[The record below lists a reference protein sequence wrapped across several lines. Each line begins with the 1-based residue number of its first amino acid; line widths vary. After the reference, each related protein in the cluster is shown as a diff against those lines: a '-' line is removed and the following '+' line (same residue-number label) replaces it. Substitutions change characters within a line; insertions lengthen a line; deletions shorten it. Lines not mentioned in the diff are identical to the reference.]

1 MTKTGGEIYH
11 VFEWEESIL
20 LKLLCYTRESIDV
33 IQPIYF
39 KLPMTFSTELE
50 QTIFLFVETP
60 MIPNDQRN
68 IEIKRPE
75 INSYIYSQLIYNK
88 GGKTIQ

>member
-39 KLPMTFSTELE
+39 KLPMTFFTELE
-50 QTIFLFVETP
+50 QTIFLFV
-60 MIPNDQRN
+60 
-68 IEIKRPE
+68 
-75 INSYIYSQLIYNK
+75 
-88 GGKTIQ
+88 GKHQ